1 MIKSDPVKT
10 ALTYCDNVLSGRV
23 IACDYVK
30 KACQRHLNDLK
41 YAGDP
46 GFYFDKEAAC
56 KVVRFFSYCKHSKGE
71 WYGKK
76 ITLEPWQLFIIT
88 TVFGWRREVDGM
100 RRFRTVYE
108 EVARK
113 NGKSTKLSG
122 TGLYLFCADE
132 EPGAE
137 VYAAATKRDQAK
149 IVFDD
154 AVKMVR
160 ASKALASRIGI
171 YKNNMHYPKDLPN
184 NKFEPLSSDSQTQD
198 GLNVHSSIVDELHAH
213 KTGDLWRVLETGT
226 GSRRQPLLYAITTA
240 GFDQTGICYSLRD
253 YAVKVLENIIEDD
266 TFFGIIYTL
275 DKEDDWT
282 DERVW
287 IKANPNLGISK
298 KLDDMQR
305 QCVKAQ
311 QMKGER
317 NGFLCKH
324 LNIWTNAE
332 TAWLDLERWKT
343 CAEYT
348 FKRESLENRP
358 CYIGL
363 DLAST
368 NDIAALVA
376 AFLMPDDSVR
386 LFCRF
391 YLPKETVMTRAKQSP
406 VPYQLWSDEG
416 YLTLTEG
423 NVIDY
428 NYIKDDIYQ
437 LNKEFDV
444 KEITYDPW
452 NATQLAND
460 LLEEGANMVEFRQDF
475 KSMTPALKELER
487 LVISTKLH
495 HNNNPVLNWMASNL
509 VVVEDDAGNMKPSKR
524 KSTEKIDGMVAI
536 AMAVGRLIAGEDH
549 NSIYNERELL
559 IL

>member
-1 MIKSDPVKT
+1 MV
-10 ALTYCDNVLSGRV
+10 
-23 IACDYVK
+23 
-30 KACQRHLNDLK
+30 
-41 YAGDP
+41 
-46 GFYFDKEAAC
+46 
-56 KVVRFFSYCKHSKGE
+56 
-71 WYGKK
+71 
-76 ITLEPWQLFIIT
+76 
-88 TVFGWRREVDGM
+88 
-100 RRFRTVYE
+100 RFRT
-108 EVARK
+108 
-113 NGKSTKLSG
+113 L
-122 TGLYLFCADE
+122 
-132 EPGAE
+132 
-137 VYAAATKRDQAK
+137 
-149 IVFDD
+149 
-154 AVKMVR
+154 
-160 ASKALASRIGI
+160 KA
-171 YKNNMHYPKDLPN
+171 
-184 NKFEPLSSDSQTQD
+184 
-198 GLNVHSSIVDELHAH
+198 
-213 KTGDLWRVLETGT
+213 
-226 GSRRQPLLYAITTA
+226 
-240 GFDQTGICYSLRD
+240 
-253 YAVKVLENIIEDD
+253 
-266 TFFGIIYTL
+266 
-275 DKEDDWT
+275 
-282 DERVW
+282 
-287 IKANPNLGISK
+287 
-298 KLDDMQR
+298 
-305 QCVKAQ
+305 
-311 QMKGER
+311 
-317 NGFLCKH
+317 
-324 LNIWTNAE
+324 
-332 TAWLDLERWKT
+332 

-368 NDIAALVA
+368 ND
-376 AFLMPDDSVR
+376 R

-406 VPYQLWSDEG
+406 VPYQLWADEG

-460 LLEEGANMVEFRQDF
+460 LLEEGANMVEFRQGF

-524 KSTEKIDGMVAI
+524 KSTEKIDGMVAT